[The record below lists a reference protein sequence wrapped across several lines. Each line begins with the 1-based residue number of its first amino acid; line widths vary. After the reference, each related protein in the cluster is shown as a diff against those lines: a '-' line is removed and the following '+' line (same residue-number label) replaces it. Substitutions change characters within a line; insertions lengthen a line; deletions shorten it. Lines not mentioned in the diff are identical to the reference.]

1 MVVKPIFS
9 HLVPYLFLNLLALL
23 FSTAYAEQIYPGN
36 RTFVIE
42 KKIDLGV
49 LPQKITFIEK
59 EKLSE
64 MPWHQRWSMLTLLC
78 YSATDASRGA
88 CPMGWV
94 SATRSGD
101 TKIVVTFTEKRSRLT
116 QTLNLT
122 AYGQAFWN
130 SHGSCSPNYFD
141 PRHYEINNTHSY
153 MCRESYAQSK
163 AITLYVSAE
172 ELKKIPVG
180 GVWQGII
187 ASRVHSPYGG
197 NDLGRWDI
205 NMQLNVTD
213 SNNIAIYFPQFP
225 SATPRVDL
233 KLHTIPTPAT
243 PGGEMRGQANL
254 DMCLYDGFNANSNR
268 YQVTLTDDQTVSGRA
283 DGTFSV
289 FRDSQPSAEAQKRV
303 DYRASL
309 RYNGRD
315 IALPNNKAITLEGVN
330 QAEVRPVLLPN
341 IPQPVYC
348 TPTPLSLT
356 TPVFNQISKESGN
369 YGGRLRVIFTPSLE

>member
-1 MVVKPIFS
+1 MTFKRVF
-9 HLVPYLFLNLLALL
+9 LFFLLNLPALL
-23 FSTAYAEQIYPGN
+23 FSTGHAEEIYPGD
-36 RTFVIE
+36 RTFMIE
-42 KKIDLGV
+42 KSIDLNA
-49 LPQKITFIEK
+49 LPEELIFIEK

-64 MPWHQRWSMLTLLC
+64 MPWHLRWSWLTLLC
-78 YSATDASRGA
+78 YSDTDASRGA
-88 CPMGWV
+88 CPVRSISG
-94 SATRSGD
+94 APSGD

-116 QTLNLT
+116 QTLNLA

-130 SHGSCSPNYFD
+130 SNGSCSPNYFD

-153 MCRESYAQSK
+153 PCRDSYAQSK
-163 AITLYVSAE
+163 AITVYISAD

-180 GVWQGII
+180 GAWEGVFS
-187 ASRVHSPYGG
+187 SRIYSHY
-197 NDLGRWDI
+197 DKDFYGRWDI
-205 NMQLNVTD
+205 NMQLNVVD
-213 SNNIAIYFPQFP
+213 SNNITVYLPQFP

-243 PGGEMRGQANL
+243 PGGGMRGQANL

-268 YQVTLTDDQTVSGRA
+268 YQVTLTDDQTVSDRA

-289 FRDSQPSAEAQKRV
+289 FRDSQPSAEARKRV

-315 IALPNNKAITLEGVN
+315 IALPNNEAITLEGVN

-348 TPTPLSLT
+348 TPAPLSLT
-356 TPVFNQISKESGN
+356 TPVFNQIGKESGN
-369 YGGRLRVIFTPSLE
+369 YGGRLRVIFTPSLQ

>member
-1 MVVKPIFS
+1 MTFKRVF
-9 HLVPYLFLNLLALL
+9 LFFLLNLLALL
-23 FSTAYAEQIYPGN
+23 FSTSYAEEIYPGD
-36 RTFVIE
+36 RTFMIE
-42 KKIDLGV
+42 KSIDLNA
-49 LPQKITFIEK
+49 LPEELIFIEK

-64 MPWHQRWSMLTLLC
+64 MPWHQRWSWLQLRC
-78 YSATDASRGA
+78 FSATDAGVGA
-88 CPMGWV
+88 CPVGGI
-94 SATRSGD
+94 AAARYGD
-101 TKIVVTFTEKRSRLT
+101 TNVAVVFTEQRSRLRI
-116 QTLNLT
+116 TLNLT

-130 SHGSCSPNYFD
+130 SYGSCSPDYYD
-141 PRHYEINNTHSY
+141 PNHYEINNNHSFK
-153 MCRESYAQSK
+153 CGGSYAQSK
-163 AITLYVSAE
+163 AITVYISAD

-180 GVWQGII
+180 GVWKGVFS
-187 ASRVHSPYGG
+187 SRIYSPYNGSFF
-197 NDLGRWDI
+197 GRWDI
-205 NMQLNVTD
+205 NMQLNVVD
-213 SNNIAIYFPQFP
+213 SNNITVYFPQFP

-254 DMCLYDGFNANSNR
+254 DMCLYDGFNALSNR

-289 FRDSQPSAEAQKRV
+289 FRDSQPSAEARKRV

-315 IALPNNKAITLEGVN
+315 IALPNNEAITLEGVN

-341 IPQPVYC
+341 IPQPAYC
-348 TPTPLSLT
+348 TPAPLSLT
-356 TPVFNQISKESGN
+356 TPVFNQIGKESGN